1 MFFIGLNSF
10 SLLFSL
16 SFFWSR
22 DVLCWVNSMHKENLS
37 GETSKVRI
45 ISAFLVLCFLL
56 ALVTPIYGQNLWLED
71 DYTYSITEIETE
83 LFWFG
88 STQVL
93 GTLKLKVPTHLLV
106 DKENEFQAVFE
117 RKAGCLNSNSA
128 GLAFYLYLNY
138 STNKGVESQSLGSID
153 FSIDCSSNITQVKT
167 FKIIVPSYL
176 YNQFSSNNV
185 TVYIGRFNVIAP
197 LFVSIQR
204 QSIVNEIPTKSIVVK
219 AGSSVTIAIPSL
231 PRGYIMLQPGNVTNF
246 SVNVTARD
254 GFINLQRIEIESPA
268 FARVSVDT
276 SLPLRIPP
284 NETRGVNL
292 KLYGSGVGAGILK
305 LTFIFYDGNSFK
317 KAFLYVP
324 IVVGDD
330 KLVNLVKRID
340 ILESNIN
347 SIQLQILILWCV
359 ILVTFIVA
367 IISLARSRLHSFVGY

>member
-1 MFFIGLNSF
+1 
-10 SLLFSL
+10 
-16 SFFWSR
+16 
-22 DVLCWVNSMHKENLS
+22 MHKENLS
-37 GETSKVRI
+37 GETSKEKI
-45 ISAFLVLCFLL
+45 ISAFFMVCFLL
-56 ALVTPIYGQNLWLED
+56 VLVTPIYGQNLWLED
-71 DYTYSITEIETE
+71 NYTYSITEIETE
-83 LFWFG
+83 LLWFG

-117 RKAGCLNSNSA
+117 RKGGCLNSNSA

-138 STNKGVESQSLGSID
+138 STDKGVKSQSLDSID

-185 TVYIGRFNVIAP
+185 TVYIGRFKVIASSS
-197 LFVSIQR
+197 VSVKS
-204 QSIVNEIPTKSIVVK
+204 QSIVNEIPAKSVVVK
-219 AGSSVTIAIPSL
+219 TGSSVTIATPSL

-246 SVNVTARD
+246 SINVTARD
-254 GFINLQRIEIESPA
+254 GLINLQEIEIESPA
-268 FARVSVDT
+268 FARVSLDT

-317 KAFLYVP
+317 KAILYVP

-330 KLVNLVKRID
+330 KLVNIVKRID

-347 SIQLQILILWCV
+347 SIQSQISKCCV
-359 ILVTFIVA
+359 ILVVSTLIGIGIGA
-367 IISLARSRLHSFVGY
+367 TISWLLRSRKHSFVGY

>member
-1 MFFIGLNSF
+1 MFFIELNSL
-10 SLLFSL
+10 SLLFSI

-37 GETSKVRI
+37 GETSKVKI
-45 ISAFLVLCFLL
+45 FSAFLMLCFLF

-128 GLAFYLYLNY
+128 GIAFYLYLNY
-138 STNKGVESQSLGSID
+138 STDKGVKSKSLDSID
-153 FSIDCSSNITQVKT
+153 FSIDCSSNITQLKT

-185 TVYIGRFNVIAP
+185 TVYIGRFKVIASS
-197 LFVSIQR
+197 LVSVNS
-204 QSIVNEIPTKSIVVK
+204 QSIVNEIPAKSVVVK
-219 AGSSVTIAIPSL
+219 TGSSVTIATPSL

-246 SVNVTARD
+246 SINVTARD
-254 GFINLQRIEIESPA
+254 GLINLQEIDIESPA
-268 FARVSVDT
+268 FVRVSLDT

-284 NETRGVNL
+284 NETRGVDL
-292 KLYGSGVGAGILK
+292 KLSGSGIGAGILK
-305 LTFIFYDGNSFK
+305 LTFTFYDGNSFK
-317 KAFLYVP
+317 KAILYVP

-330 KLVNLVKRID
+330 KLVNIVKRID
-340 ILESNIN
+340 TLESNIN
-347 SIQLQILILWCV
+347 SIQSQILICCV
-359 ILVTFIVA
+359 LVALTFIGV
-367 IISLARSRLHSFVGY
+367 IIWLLRSRQHSFVG